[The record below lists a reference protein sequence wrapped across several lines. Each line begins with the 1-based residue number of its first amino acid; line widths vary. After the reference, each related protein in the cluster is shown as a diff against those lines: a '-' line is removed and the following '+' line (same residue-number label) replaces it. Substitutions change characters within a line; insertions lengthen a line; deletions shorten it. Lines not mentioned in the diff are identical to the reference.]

1 MKNREM
7 EKSILTKEQLERVNG
22 GTGESGEVSSDMD
35 PGYQTIPESGGNG
48 QYLGKPGQNQYGAPG
63 GK

>member
-1 MKNREM
+1 MKNKEM
-7 EKSILTKEQLERVNG
+7 EKSILTKDQLEKVSG
-22 GTGESGEVSSDMD
+22 GTGEPQDDMD